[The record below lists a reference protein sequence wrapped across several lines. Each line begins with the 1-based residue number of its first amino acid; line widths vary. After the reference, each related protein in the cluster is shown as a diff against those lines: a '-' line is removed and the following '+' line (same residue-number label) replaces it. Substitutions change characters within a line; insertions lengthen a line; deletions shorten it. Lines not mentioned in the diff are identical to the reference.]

1 MTIVEFLTARLDDD
15 EAVALAACAHWEHP
29 DSWECKRGKAL
40 EVYGDRVVRE
50 ALASPDPLDVAH
62 VGRGARHIALHDPV
76 RVLAEVKA
84 KRQIVERAQFVDDHG
99 PAVDH
104 VRALDMSTGAASALR
119 DVLEFLALPYA
130 DHKDFQEAWYH
141 RGRSHPDYRGELA

>member
-40 EVYGDRVVRE
+40 EVYGDRVVR
-50 ALASPDPLDVAH
+50 AGLASPDPLDVAH
-62 VGRGARHIALHDPV
+62 VGRGVTHIALHDPV

-84 KRQIVERAQFVDDHG
+84 KRRIVDAHRAGFPNKDSYAMG
-99 PAVDH
+99 
-104 VRALDMSTGAASALR
+104 R
-119 DVLEFLALPYA
+119 LALCALAAVYA
-130 DHKDFQEAWYH
+130 DH
-141 RGRSHPDYRGELA
+141 PDYETRWRP